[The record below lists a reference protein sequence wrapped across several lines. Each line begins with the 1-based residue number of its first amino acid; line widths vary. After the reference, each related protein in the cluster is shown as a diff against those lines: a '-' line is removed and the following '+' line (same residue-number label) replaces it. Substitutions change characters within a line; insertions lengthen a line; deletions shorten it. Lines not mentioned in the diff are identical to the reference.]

1 MSITIIASGL
11 ILAGTVAVAL
21 MNIGKLFDDS
31 GRFIKKKNDSHIE
44 EIIDEKLPQYL
55 QENNKNIN
63 EKLDKILEINQEQ
76 TRKIE
81 QLEDSNTDMLRR
93 EIKKIYGK
101 YRAFKKISQ
110 YDKIDC
116 TKLVE
121 DYRAENGNTY
131 VEDLWAEIRTW
142 EVVDSEDEI
151 INNKYHL
158 K

>member
-11 ILAGTVAVAL
+11 VLAGTVAVAL

-31 GRFIKKKNDSHIE
+31 GRFIKKKNDSHIA

-101 YRAFKKISQ
+101 YRVFKKISQ

-116 TKLVE
+116 AKLVE

-131 VEDLWAEIRTW
+131 VEDL
-142 EVVDSEDEI
+142 
-151 INNKYHL
+151 
-158 K
+158 

>member
-11 ILAGTVAVAL
+11 VLAGTVAVAL

-55 QENNKNIN
+55 QENNKNID

-81 QLEDSNTDMLRR
+81 QLEDSNIDMLRR
-93 EIKKIYGK
+93 EIKKIYSK
-101 YRAFKKISQ
+101 YRVFKKISQ

-116 TKLVE
+116 AKLVE

-131 VEDLWAEIRTW
+131 VEDL
-142 EVVDSEDEI
+142 
-151 INNKYHL
+151 
-158 K
+158 

>member
-11 ILAGTVAVAL
+11 VLAGTVAVAL
-21 MNIGKLFDDS
+21 MNIGKFFDDS

-55 QENNKNIN
+55 QENNKNID

-81 QLEDSNTDMLRR
+81 QLEDSNIDMLRR

-101 YRAFKKISQ
+101 YRVFKKISQ

-116 TKLVE
+116 AKLVE

-131 VEDLWAEIRTW
+131 VEDL
-142 EVVDSEDEI
+142 
-151 INNKYHL
+151 
-158 K
+158 

>member
-11 ILAGTVAVAL
+11 VLAGTVAVAL

-55 QENNKNIN
+55 QENNKNID

-101 YRAFKKISQ
+101 YRVFKKITQ

-116 TKLVE
+116 AKLVE
-121 DYRAENGNTY
+121 DYQAENGNSY
-131 VEDLWAEIRTW
+131 VEDL
-142 EVVDSEDEI
+142 
-151 INNKYHL
+151 
-158 K
+158 